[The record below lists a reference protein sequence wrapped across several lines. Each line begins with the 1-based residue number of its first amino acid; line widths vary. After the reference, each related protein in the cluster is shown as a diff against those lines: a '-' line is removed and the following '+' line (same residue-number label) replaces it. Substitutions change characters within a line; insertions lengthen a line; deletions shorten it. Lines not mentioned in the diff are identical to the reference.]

1 MKIAC
6 AVAKCRIMINWSH
19 LFGQGLSKRYHVFVS
34 LLASKLLK
42 ISRTLFLITSPP
54 GSMALKSRPCTCTAS
69 ALAVFIRR
77 VAHIDLVPAL
87 RHTSNI
93 RSLSTAR
100 RNLSTFQ
107 PLQSQGTSHHE
118 TVNTTS
124 YATAEIEDSIPYD
137 QVRPNGRPDS
147 SNPGRWPLQS
157 SALGNLDQGRWAVGD
172 LQKKHMVSGRDS
184 LSPNMT
190 FKVRRPNFESD
201 ISSFSEI
208 GHKHEEGAAFLELNP
223 GTIDVLAAKSLDNN
237 VHMKLYAA
245 KPTWEARPNHPRASM
260 KGFKLHYSSPPVAS
274 TPKARE
280 FKKQDSITSEVQVPD
295 SRTTSYRRY
304 PVTEREPWQIQ
315 KAVLKEKFKEGWNP
329 RKKLSPD
336 ALAGIRAIH
345 AQFPEQYTTSVLAEK
360 FEVSPEA
367 IRRILKSRW
376 TPKEEEV
383 LDRQRRWFLRGQKV
397 WSRYS
402 ELGLKPP
409 ARWRE
414 LGIGKKGKYTAGQ
427 RERQSVNTN
436 ITMRSADHT
445 VRESDETFSATP
457 ASMAERIL

>member
-1 MKIAC
+1 
-6 AVAKCRIMINWSH
+6 
-19 LFGQGLSKRYHVFVS
+19 
-34 LLASKLLK
+34 
-42 ISRTLFLITSPP
+42 
-54 GSMALKSRPCTCTAS
+54 
-69 ALAVFIRR
+69 
-77 VAHIDLVPAL
+77 
-87 RHTSNI
+87 
-93 RSLSTAR
+93 
-100 RNLSTFQ
+100 
-107 PLQSQGTSHHE
+107 
-118 TVNTTS
+118 
-124 YATAEIEDSIPYD
+124 
-137 QVRPNGRPDS
+137 
-147 SNPGRWPLQS
+147 
-157 SALGNLDQGRWAVGD
+157 VGD
-172 LQKKHMVSGRDS
+172 LEKKHMVSRRDS
-184 LSPNMT
+184 LPPNMT
-190 FKVRRPNFESD
+190 FKVRKPNFGSD
-201 ISSFSEI
+201 ASSFSEI

-223 GTIDVLAAKSLDNN
+223 GTIDVLAAKSLENN
-237 VHMKLYAA
+237 VHTKSYAA
-245 KPTWEARPNHPRASM
+245 KPTWEARPNHPRAFM
-260 KGFKLHYSSPPVAS
+260 KGFKLHYSSPPVVP

-280 FKKQDSITSEVQVPD
+280 VKKGDSITSEAQVPD

-315 KAVLKEKFKEGWNP
+315 KAALKEKFKEGWNP
-329 RKKLSPD
+329 RKRLSPD

-427 RERQSVNTN
+427 RERQSVDTN
-436 ITMRSADHT
+436 ITVRSADHA